1 MSPFHHQ
8 FVTYHSIEPHAICA
22 ADKCMF
28 YAIRT
33 GDLWIN
39 VPCGESLTPI
49 LLKDALHAPDI
60 GLTIISIGHIVK
72 AGCDV
77 TFGSNNCTIKNN
89 TGRIIGI
96 VPANAKGLYHIDH
109 NNNVGTAIKVVP
121 LSILHQ

>member
-8 FVTYHSIEPHAICA
+8 FVTYCSIEPHTICA
-22 ADKCMF
+22 VDKHVF

-33 GDLWIN
+33 GNLWIN
-39 VPCGESLTPI
+39 IPCGESLTPI

-60 GLTIISIGHIVK
+60 GLTIVSIGHIVK

-89 TGRIIGI
+89 AGHTISI
-96 VPANAKGLYHIDH
+96 VPANAKGLYCVDH
-109 NNNVGTAIKVVP
+109 NDDTGAAIEVVP
-121 LSILHQ
+121 LSILH